1 MTRPT
6 QKRKQMLEAFG
17 ERYHLIEHDGG
28 WLLYDKEGHSKR
40 ANALYIGIFYI
51 STDNTRYSF
60 RGDYYDTVDKLIQ
73 AMEAYNKTL
82 PFDAE
87 IYDPSYRK
95 NWFVRTAFHDY
106 MESIG
111 FVRVDKRML
120 GQPDYDFYV
129 LKDGD
134 GQEICEIYITVKEDT
149 TTGKVRRNIKNEDEG
164 KVRWTESEFTDLDS
178 AIGAVN
184 SILSVYCL
192 SINAITMNVLNALT
206 ESRASQVLDVTFDV
220 KKLSAYTEDAKQKTI
235 EHLEKELK
243 RLKGEN

>member
-1 MTRPT
+1 MARPE

-28 WLLYDKEGHSKR
+28 WLLYDKEGHSTR
-40 ANALYIGIFYI
+40 ANALYIGNFYI

-60 RGDYYDTVDKLIQ
+60 RGDYYNTVDKLIQ
-73 AMEAYNKTL
+73 AMGNYNKTL

-87 IYDPSYRK
+87 IYNPSYRK
-95 NWFVRTAFHDY
+95 HCMIEMALHDY
-106 MESIG
+106 LKALG
-111 FVRVDKRML
+111 FKMSWGGYDGTIYYIEDSYGQRICTIRV
-120 GQPDYDFYV
+120 
-129 LKDGD
+129 
-134 GQEICEIYITVKEDT
+134 EVKEDT
-149 TTGKVRRNIKNEDEG
+149 TTGIVTRFIPNSNK
-164 KVRWTESEFTDLDS
+164 WTDAPFTDLDS

-184 SILSVYCL
+184 SILSMYCL
-192 SINAITMNVLNALT
+192 SINSITMNVLNALT

-220 KKLSAYTEDAKQKTI
+220 KKLSAYNEDAKQNTI

>member
-1 MTRPT
+1 MARPE

-28 WLLYDKEGHSKR
+28 WLLYDKEGHSNR
-40 ANALYIGIFYI
+40 ANALYLGLFYI

-60 RGDYYDTVDKLIQ
+60 RGDYYNTVDKLIQ

-87 IYDPSYRK
+87 IYNPSYRK
-95 NWFVRTAFHDY
+95 HCMIEMALHDY
-106 MESIG
+106 LKSLG
-111 FVRVDKRML
+111 FNMSWGGYEGTTYYIEDPYGQRICTIHVD
-120 GQPDYDFYV
+120 
-129 LKDGD
+129 
-134 GQEICEIYITVKEDT
+134 VKEDT
-149 TTGKVRRNIKNEDEG
+149 TTGRISRLIPNSDK
-164 KVRWTESEFTDLDS
+164 WTDAPFTDLDS

-184 SILSVYCL
+184 SILSMYCL

-206 ESRASQVLDVTFDV
+206 DSRASQVLDVTFDV
-220 KKLSAYTEDAKQKTI
+220 KKLSAYKEDAKQKTI

-243 RLKGEN
+243 RLKGEI

>member
-1 MTRPT
+1 MARP
-6 QKRKQMLEAFG
+6 QSSRKKLLDSFG
-17 ERYHLIEHDGG
+17 ERYHIINHDGG
-28 WLLYDKEGHSKR
+28 YLLYDKEGYSKR
-40 ANALYIGIFYI
+40 ANALYLGYFFI
-51 STDNTRYSF
+51 STDGARFKFN
-60 RGDYYDTVDKLIQ
+60 DNYYQTASELI
-73 AMEAYNKTL
+73 EAIAEYNKTL

-120 GQPDYDFYV
+120 GQHDYDFYV
-129 LKDGD
+129 LKDGY
-134 GQEICEIYITVKEDT
+134 GQEICEICITVKEDT
-149 TTGKVRRNIKNEDEG
+149 TTGKVRRNIKNEDEW

-184 SILSVYCL
+184 SILSMYCL

-206 ESRASQVLDVTFDV
+206 ESRAAQVLDVTCDF
-220 KKLSAYTEDAKQKTI
+220 KKLSAYKEDAKQKTI